1 LASSVTSASFLTTPA
16 YEPKTTQDLINF
28 AIDMQQNGKAEETIT
43 SRTRFLR
50 QLSKMADL
58 KNPEQVK
65 NILTTRTTW
74 NKLTRRRHAE
84 TYDAFL
90 RFMNIQWTK
99 PHFMPESRF
108 PFIPTETEI
117 DELIASCG
125 NRTATLL
132 PTLKE
137 TGIRI
142 SEAVKLKWT
151 DLSTEQKTLNITPA
165 KGSNPRLLRVSDK
178 LLNMLN
184 QLSRTRETIFSTNIT
199 ALRTTY
205 TKTRK
210 ITAKKLQNERILR
223 ISFHT
228 FRHWK
233 GTMEYHKTKDM
244 IHVKQILG
252 HKSINNTMIY
262 INFEQALFL
271 AENDQWTCKTAS
283 NPKQVTVLIET
294 GFEYVTE
301 LDGLKFFKKR
311 K

>member
-1 LASSVTSASFLTTPA
+1 
-16 YEPKTTQDLINF
+16 
-28 AIDMQQNGKAEETIT
+28 
-43 SRTRFLR
+43 
-50 QLSKMADL
+50 
-58 KNPEQVK
+58 
-65 NILTTRTTW
+65 
-74 NKLTRRRHAE
+74 
-84 TYDAFL
+84 
-90 RFMNIQWTK
+90 MNIQWTR
-99 PHFMPESRF
+99 PRFIPESRF

-132 PTLKE
+132 QTLKE

-165 KGSNPRLLRVSDK
+165 KGSNPRLLRISDK

-184 QLSRTRETIFSTNIT
+184 QLSRTRETIFSTNIA

-233 GTMEYHKTKDM
+233 GTIEYHKTKD
-244 IHVKQILG
+244 IVHVKQILG

-262 INFEQALFL
+262 INIEQALFL
-271 AENDQWTCKTAS
+271 TENDEWTCKTAS
-283 NPKQVTVLIET
+283 NSKQVTELIEA